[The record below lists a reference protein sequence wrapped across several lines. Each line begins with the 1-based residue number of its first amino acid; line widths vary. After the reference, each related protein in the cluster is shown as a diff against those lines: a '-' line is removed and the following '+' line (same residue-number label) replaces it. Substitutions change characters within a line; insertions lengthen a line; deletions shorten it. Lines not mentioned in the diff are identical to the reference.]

1 MTDMLP
7 LPLQIAIILIQY
19 LYFISECYT
28 FTMQHNRPT
37 EDQIRAQFVTSLMEY
52 FKIEEDINLRAH
64 VADLVR
70 DIRPAHYREFFRRL
84 SLREMPYKNGFEKIA
99 LIAEEFESQSL
110 TPIDQEAQERTQK
123 LYTLMYDIRRD
134 VSLVRDG
141 EKSALELFEAIRFT
155 SIKRQGEDK
164 ALLDETDINVVKTL
178 TKKWIYDYVSLD
190 RSLFETRVQHEYRNE
205 ILRRERDSQELLSTP
220 LKTKLLHSVKRS

>member
-1 MTDMLP
+1 MLNIKK
-7 LPLQIAIILIQY
+7 LYQKA

-28 FTMQHNRPT
+28 STMQHNRPT

-70 DIRPAHYREFFRRL
+70 NLQMGQYREFFRRL
-84 SLREMPYKNGFEKIA
+84 SLREMPYKSGFEKIA
-99 LIAEEFESQSL
+99 LIASEFEEETL
-110 TPIDQEAQERTQK
+110 TPIDQEAKERAEK

-141 EKSALELFEAIRFT
+141 EKSALERFEQIRFT
-155 SIKRQGEDK
+155 SIKRQGEENP
-164 ALLDETDINVVKTL
+164 LLDETDINVVKVL

-190 RSLFETRVQHEYRNE
+190 RSLFEARVIHEYRNE
-205 ILRRERDSQELLSTP
+205 ILRREREKNDTLIAP
-220 LKTKLLHSVKRS
+220 LKAKLLRSVKEK